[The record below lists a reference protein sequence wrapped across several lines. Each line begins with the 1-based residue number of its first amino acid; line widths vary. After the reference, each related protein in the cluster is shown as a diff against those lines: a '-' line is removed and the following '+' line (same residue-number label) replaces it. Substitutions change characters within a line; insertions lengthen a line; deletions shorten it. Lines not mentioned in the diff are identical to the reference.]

1 MFDQSKLI
9 SEIKRGHAAGD
20 SDLEKQ
26 ASQLASDIRYK
37 SKGKLR
43 PGANREE
50 LKKIYVSLLASSP
63 APGPVKSMAKKKLLG
78 ESVTEDKAYANVLKK
93 LKAQYGSNA
102 VIGTGETIKD
112 TRSEKSKV
120 KAQRKRAASDEKER
134 RFKQRN
140 PAVTSGRYPKDDEKA
155 WAAAREREKRE
166 GIGEGA
172 LADRLR
178 SNLSDKKKK
187 WDKQGEEHKKWVKDA
202 DKEVAAINKEFD
214 RLKRY
219 DEIGEAKVDT
229 GDDVQK
235 EKTRNE
241 RKFGKQTFNQYGQTL
256 TRRGLHRSNRGE
268 KKRKGEKVEEGK
280 LVHGPYGPYITDQKM
295 PRENQKPLTRVPYEQ
310 LIPTKQKEEALINSA
325 VEYFYNEGIN
335 EDGLDIIIEELG
347 LDNFVEFISE
357 SVVELNEERSA
368 RKMNVRTKKTVK
380 KEAERIKSDKSDV
393 VSRKT
398 SPKDT
403 LQRVAASKALK
414 KRKFQKPPQKEVSGK
429 DTSIDLK
436 KEKVKKA
443 VSKAKTTQP
452 KKPASK
458 KGIRGAISRGIERH
472 KKAVSKSEF
481 AKGVVSG
488 VKAVG
493 KAAKDVK
500 SVLDANKDKTVN
512 MQSYEPEGDFIG
524 EKIQVGKASPKSPN
538 CIIMPT
544 KDEISDKAKKK
555 TLTGVVTKKQK
566 QLLNQE
572 GRSNWREE
580 FNSPRA
586 VQININRFSSEV
598 DEPEQLDEFLGQL
611 AGTAL
616 KVGGAAAKSAVKA
629 TGSAVKAGATSV
641 AKTGS
646 VSKSLG
652 NLAKSGIDKAGQK
665 VMVSRAQQKLRPGI
679 AARNPNVSSRLVD
692 KLTTKKGTQNW
703 DAFKKKTEP
712 YRKAASTIGSSIG
725 SSIKQ
730 GAVSKPV
737 GHRRAPT

>member
-1 MFDQSKLI
+1 MFDRSKLI
-9 SEIKRGHAAGD
+9 SELKRGHAAGD

-37 SKGKLR
+37 AKGKVK
-43 PGANREE
+43 PGASSEE
-50 LKKIYVSLLASSP
+50 LKKVFISLLAGSP
-63 APGPVKSMAKKKLLG
+63 APGPVKTMAKRKLLG
-78 ESVTEDKAYANVLKK
+78 ESVNEDAAYEKVLKD
-93 LKAQYGSNA
+93 LKGKYGSNA

-112 TRSEKSKV
+112 TRSEKSKR
-120 KAQRKRAASDEKER
+120 KATRKRAASDEKER
-134 RFKQRN
+134 RFKKRN
-140 PAVTSGRYPKDDEKA
+140 PAVTSRRYPKDDEKA

-166 GIGEGA
+166 GV
-172 LADRLR
+172 
-178 SNLSDKKKK
+178 S
-187 WDKQGEEHKKWVKDA
+187 
-202 DKEVAAINKEFD
+202 
-214 RLKRY
+214 
-219 DEIGEAKVDT
+219 EAKVDK

-280 LVHGPYGPYITDQKM
+280 LVHGPYGPYITDQRI

-414 KRKFQKPPQKEVSGK
+414 KRKFQKPPQSEVSGK
-429 DTSIDLK
+429 DSSVDLK

-443 VSKAKTTQP
+443 VSKAKTTQS

-458 KGIRGAISRGIERH
+458 KGIRGVISRGIERH
-472 KKAVSKSEF
+472 KKAVNKSAF

-493 KAAKDVK
+493 QAAKDVK

-580 FNSPRA
+580 ITSPTA
-586 VQININRFSSEV
+586 VQKNIN
-598 DEPEQLDEFLGQL
+598 EFAVTGTGLALVAKSKGALGVAKALGWGKALKWGGVAAGTYGAGKAVLGQ
-611 AGTAL
+611 
-616 KVGGAAAKSAVKA
+616 VGKKA
-629 TGSAVKAGATSV
+629 TSQHDVGTRK
-641 AKTGS
+641 
-646 VSKSLG
+646 
-652 NLAKSGIDKAGQK
+652 
-665 VMVSRAQQKLRPGI
+665 
-679 AARNPNVSSRLVD
+679 NPS
-692 KLTTKKGTQNW
+692 
-703 DAFKKKTEP
+703 
-712 YRKAASTIGSSIG
+712 
-725 SSIKQ
+725 
-730 GAVSKPV
+730 
-737 GHRRAPT
+737 

>member
-1 MFDQSKLI
+1 MFDQSKFI
-9 SEIKRGHAAGD
+9 SELKKGHAAGD

-166 GIGEGA
+166 GV
-172 LADRLR
+172 
-178 SNLSDKKKK
+178 S
-187 WDKQGEEHKKWVKDA
+187 
-202 DKEVAAINKEFD
+202 
-214 RLKRY
+214 
-219 DEIGEAKVDT
+219 EAKVDT

-256 TRRGLHRSNRGE
+256 TRRGIHRSNRGE